1 MKCYVETAHAHSRQS
16 LRWTP
21 AHNMFVIDV
30 YFSGSRIRGD
40 GYDVCTYRKTFRNTS
55 TVTGSL
61 DIVIRPT
68 ERNRLLCTTFIQS
81 SKISCGKGT
90 VFNPLE
96 TPSTLKKFVD
106 AAFHVTEIHETS
118 RPKLKKISTQVFL
131 YVLTVAVL
139 ANCTETIQI
148 VKKYGENPS
157 FIDQIN
163 GVSTHWNCLLNMDSN
178 II

>member
-1 MKCYVETAHAHSRQS
+1 M
-16 LRWTP
+16 
-21 AHNMFVIDV
+21 
-30 YFSGSRIRGD
+30 
-40 GYDVCTYRKTFRNTS
+40 
-55 TVTGSL
+55 
-61 DIVIRPT
+61 
-68 ERNRLLCTTFIQS
+68 
-81 SKISCGKGT
+81 
-90 VFNPLE
+90 FNPLE